1 MWIPAASSF
10 SLFSSLQLLP
20 PGAYLPGPTGISR
33 LLLIVCRCREKDNVT
48 EIENVISQKILNPT

>member
-10 SLFSSLQLLP
+10 SLFSLQLLR

-48 EIENVISQKILNPT
+48 EIENVMSQNILNPT